1 MLTHVQ
7 KAHVDAVFPECKA
20 QMASYLEGGVE
31 VVIGRQTKCGPDVP
45 PIAIAVAADQSF
57 WIDCC
62 DSEKLARARAKE
74 LGLRVGARSIPTRK
88 TIPVQPK
95 QRKISRVI
103 GKRTREELWAEVEE
117 IVRRKVSEE
126 AQRRQRL
133 EQPFPS

>member
-1 MLTHVQ
+1 MLTPVQ

-31 VVIGRQTKCGPDVP
+31 VVIGRQTECGPDVP

-88 TIPVQPK
+88 TRPVQPK
-95 QRKISRVI
+95 QRPNRHP
-103 GKRTREELWAEVEE
+103 
-117 IVRRKVSEE
+117 
-126 AQRRQRL
+126 
-133 EQPFPS
+133 EQ

>member
-1 MLTHVQ
+1 MLGSAEGSSSCGQSILSGAFEMLTPVQ

-31 VVIGRQTKCGPDVP
+31 VVIGRQTECGPDVP

-88 TIPVQPK
+88 TRPVQPK
-95 QRKISRVI
+95 QRPNRHPD
-103 GKRTREELWAEVEE
+103 
-117 IVRRKVSEE
+117 
-126 AQRRQRL
+126 Q
-133 EQPFPS
+133 